1 MEFEYISSQF
11 YAFHFYKRD
20 FLRFIC
26 VQLDSSPSIRVDFIQ
41 SLSIFPFNFIMW
53 VIISLRTKSFSALY
67 MRTLYCL
74 PASFEA
80 CTFPNGIPLTLGST
94 YSTAISFTSGE
105 KSSS

>member
-1 MEFEYISSQF
+1 MEFEYISFQF
-11 YAFHFYKRD
+11 YAYKRD

-26 VQLDSSPSIRVDFIQ
+26 VQFDSSPSVRVDYIQ
-41 SLSIFPFNFIMW
+41 SLSLFPFNFIMW